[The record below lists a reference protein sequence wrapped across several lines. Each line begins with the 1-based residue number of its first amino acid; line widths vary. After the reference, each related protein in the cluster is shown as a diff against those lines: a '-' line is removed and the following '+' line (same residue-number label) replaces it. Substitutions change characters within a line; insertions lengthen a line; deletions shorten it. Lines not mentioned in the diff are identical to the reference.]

1 MSAGQVFTEKY
12 LKVMFASLKDATPEQ
27 VHEELEHCRSINKKP
42 VKVQRFFRPYFSETS
57 FQASNGFNMQV
68 FSTEPYRD
76 KDSLI
81 LYIHGGA
88 CIYQPVFFHWRFLHD
103 LAIRTH
109 QQIILPI
116 YPKYP
121 EYHCVDN
128 MTVLLDFFERYI
140 MPMKIKKL
148 TLMGDSF
155 GGNVVMA
162 MSQEIAN
169 RNWQPVSKL
178 VLLSPCVDNAFMRR
192 DAMKALQPLDQMIKL
207 ERIETIMEGWQGE
220 LPPTHPWV
228 SPIYGDLTAFPDD
241 TLLIYGSNEIL
252 KVDADLLV
260 EKMREIGRPIHAL
273 EYPEMFHT
281 FPLFPVKEGF
291 AALREI
297 VKLMRN

>member
-27 VHEELEHCRSINKKP
+27 VQEELEHCRSINKKP

-178 VLLSPCVDNAFMRR
+178 VLLSPCVDNAFTRR

>member
-27 VHEELEHCRSINKKP
+27 VQEELEHCRSINKKP

-169 RNWQPVSKL
+169 RNWQPV
-178 VLLSPCVDNAFMRR
+178 
-192 DAMKALQPLDQMIKL
+192 
-207 ERIETIMEGWQGE
+207 
-220 LPPTHPWV
+220 
-228 SPIYGDLTAFPDD
+228 LTTPSRVA
-241 TLLIYGSNEIL
+241 TQ
-252 KVDADLLV
+252 
-260 EKMREIGRPIHAL
+260 
-273 EYPEMFHT
+273 
-281 FPLFPVKEGF
+281 
-291 AALREI
+291 
-297 VKLMRN
+297 